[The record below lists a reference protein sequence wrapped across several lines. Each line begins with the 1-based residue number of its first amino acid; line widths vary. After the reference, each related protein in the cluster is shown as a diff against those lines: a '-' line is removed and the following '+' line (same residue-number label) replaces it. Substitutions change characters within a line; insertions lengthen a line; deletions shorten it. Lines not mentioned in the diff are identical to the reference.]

1 MKYTLNQHQDTKQSM
16 FSTLRTM
23 VSLLRGEKMQLLIAL
38 AAMLINSAATF
49 VGPFLVGRTIDKY
62 VIPGNFHGV
71 LVWTGILAAVYL
83 VAFVTN
89 YIQMIAMGMV
99 GQRTLF
105 SLRNRVFQKLQ
116 SLPVAF
122 FNQNKAGD
130 LISRINN
137 DTDKLNQFFSEI
149 VVRSVGI
156 FMSIIGVAAFLI
168 GINWKLGVIALLP
181 AIGMVFVIRAMAGWV
196 KEKNVASLRATG
208 TLSAE
213 VQESLDNFKVVVAFD
228 RRDFFRERFGIV
240 NDATFRA
247 AQGAGIANAVPAP
260 LYDFANAIA
269 QMIVL
274 IVGIGMIASGAFT
287 LGLLVSFF
295 VYIDRFYG
303 PLRQVSYLWTGL
315 QTAVAAWGRISAIL
329 SLESDLESTIT
340 HDKVHDAV
348 IEFEDVTFGYV
359 DDQKVLDHI
368 SLSLAPG
375 RTYALV
381 GPTGGGKTT
390 TASLMARL
398 YDPVA
403 GTVRLMGK
411 DIRSYSEAER
421 TSLVGFILQDP
432 FLFSGTVQDNI
443 FYANPHYGELSKDE
457 ALRVLHDAGFD
468 TLLARFDAGLDTPVN
483 PSGNTLSLGQR
494 QIIAFMRAV
503 LRRPRILILDEATA
517 NIDTVT
523 EGILGNIID
532 ALPVDTTRVVIA
544 HRLNTIQNADEIFFV
559 SGGSVTSAGDF
570 HHAVEML
577 LQGGSHS

>member
-1 MKYTLNQHQDTKQSM
+1 MKYTLNQHQDTKPRM
-16 FSTLRTM
+16 IATLRTM
-23 VSLLRGEKMQLLIAL
+23 VSLLRGERMQLIIAVV
-38 AAMLINSAATF
+38 AMLLNSAATF
-49 VGPFLVGRTIDKY
+49 VGPFLVGRTIDTY

-71 LVWTGILAAVYL
+71 LIWTGILAAVYAL
-83 VAFVTN
+83 AFVTN

-105 SLRNRVFQKLQ
+105 SLRNRIFQKLQ

-156 FMSIIGVAAFLI
+156 FVSIVGVAAFLI
-168 GINWKLGVIALLP
+168 GINWKLGIIALLP

-196 KEKNVASLRATG
+196 KEKNTASLRATG

-228 RRDFFRERFGIV
+228 RRDFFRERFSAV
-240 NDATFRA
+240 NEATYRA

-269 QMIVL
+269 QMVVL
-274 IVGIGMIASGAFT
+274 VVGIGMIASGSFT

-315 QTAVAAWGRISAIL
+315 QTALAAWSRVTAIL
-329 SLESDLESTIT
+329 SLDSDLPSTVSSET
-340 HDKVHDAV
+340 LSQAV
-348 IEFEDVTFGYV
+348 IELDTVTFGYTEG
-359 DDQKVLDHI
+359 QKVLDNV
-368 SLSLAPG
+368 SLTLMPG
-375 RTYALV
+375 KTYALV

-398 YDPVA
+398 YDPVS
-403 GTVRLMGK
+403 GTVRLLGK

-421 TSLVGFILQDP
+421 TSLIGFILQDP

-457 ALRVLHDAGFD
+457 ALAVLHGAGFD
-468 TLLARFDAGLDTPVN
+468 QLLERFDAGLETPVN

-523 EGILGNIID
+523 EAVLGTIID
-532 ALPVDTTRVVIA
+532 ALPKDTTRVVIA

-559 SGGSVTSAGDF
+559 SGGSVAAAGDF
-570 HHAVEML
+570 HHAVEL
-577 LQGGSHS
+577 LLHGAQAS